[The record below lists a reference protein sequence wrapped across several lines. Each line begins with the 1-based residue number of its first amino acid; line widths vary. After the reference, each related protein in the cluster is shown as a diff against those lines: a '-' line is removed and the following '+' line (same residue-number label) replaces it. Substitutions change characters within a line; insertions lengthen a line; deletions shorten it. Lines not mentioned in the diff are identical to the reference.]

1 MVAEGSSIYGAY
13 LPKGRTQFDGLLE
26 TKEVENSL
34 NSFLDQKQRWVSISK
49 QGSVSPL
56 VF

>member
-1 MVAEGSSIYGAY
+1 MVAEVSSIYGAY

-26 TKEVENSL
+26 IKEVENSL